1 LTGKSKKLSF
11 VKEKRGQG
19 RQIGFT
25 WEMALN
31 TFSTKTKGNGCFL
44 MVMLTFGDMYSRS
57 SQRCIKVCSHI
68 AFVICKV
75 RLDTESVNDKEML

>member
-1 LTGKSKKLSF
+1 
-11 VKEKRGQG
+11 
-19 RQIGFT
+19 
-25 WEMALN
+25 MALN

-75 RLDTESVNDKEML
+75 RLDTESVNDKEMLWDLKWGYLLLEDKNSFLV